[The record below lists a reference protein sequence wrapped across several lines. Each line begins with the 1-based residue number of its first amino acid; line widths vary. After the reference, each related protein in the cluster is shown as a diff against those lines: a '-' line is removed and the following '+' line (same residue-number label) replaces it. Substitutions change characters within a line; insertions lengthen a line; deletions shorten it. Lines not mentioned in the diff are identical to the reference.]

1 MSETVESPLACATGA
16 EPCARRAQS
25 DPVACAPSSRRLVD
39 LARRVAVSDC
49 TVLVVGDS
57 GTGKEVLARYIHRR
71 SPRAGRTFVAVNCA
85 AIPESMLE
93 AMLFG
98 YERGSFTGA
107 HAAHPGKFE
116 QAQGGTL
123 LLDEVTEMPLGLQAK
138 LLRVLQEREVERL
151 GGRVPVSLDV
161 RVIATTNRRLREEVA
176 AGRFRED
183 LYYRLNV
190 FPLAIAPLRLRRDDI
205 LPLAM
210 QLLTARC
217 RPGEP
222 IPALSAEAAHL
233 LLTYGWPGNVRELD
247 NLLQRALILVNG
259 PVIRP
264 EHIQFELANDA
275 QAGGPEPGMPAG
287 AQDGS
292 IGSLAGSLVQAERDL
307 ILDALR
313 SQGSRR
319 EAAERLGISPRT
331 LRYKLARLREAGIDV
346 PAA

>member
-1 MSETVESPLACATGA
+1 MSETDESAFECVAGN
-16 EPCARRAQS
+16 EPGGRRTES
-25 DPVACAPSSRRLVD
+25 DPVACAPSSRRLAE
-39 LARRVAVSDC
+39 LARRVALSDC
-49 TVLVVGDS
+49 TVLIVGES
-57 GTGKEVLARYIHRR
+57 GTGKEILARYIHRR
-71 SPRAGRTFVAVNCA
+71 SPRAARAFVAVNCA

-107 HAAHPGKFE
+107 HAAHAGKFE

-151 GGRVPVSLDV
+151 GGRMPVSLDV
-161 RVIATTNRRLREEVA
+161 RVIATTNRRLREEVG

-264 EHIQFELANDA
+264 EHVQFELANEAGQALAAGTRDA
-275 QAGGPEPGMPAG
+275 
-287 AQDGS
+287 S
-292 IGSLAGSLVQAERDL
+292 LRSLAGSLVQAERDL

>member
-1 MSETVESPLACATGA
+1 MSTDGELSGA
-16 EPCARRAQS
+16 AQPAAIAPRGREEI
-25 DPVACAPSSRRLVD
+25 DPVACAASSRRLVD
-39 LARRVAVSDC
+39 LARRVAATDC
-49 TVLVVGDS
+49 TVLIVGES
-57 GTGKEVLARYIHRR
+57 GTGKEVLARFIHRQ
-71 SPRAGRTFVAVNCA
+71 SPRARAPFVAVNCA

-93 AMLFG
+93 AVLFG

-107 HAAHPGKFE
+107 HAAHAGKFE

-123 LLDEVTEMPLGLQAK
+123 LLDEITEMPLGLQAK

-151 GGRVPVSLDV
+151 GGRGPLPLDV

-190 FPLAIAPLRLRRDDI
+190 FPLAIAPLRLRRDDV

-222 IPALSAEAAHL
+222 IPALSAEAAQL

-247 NLLQRALILVNG
+247 NLLQRALILVSG
-259 PVIRP
+259 PVIHP
-264 EHIQFELANDA
+264 EHIQFEPANEA
-275 QAGGPEPGMPAG
+275 LQPAVATG
-287 AQDGS
+287 APALTQEAS
-292 IGSLAGSLVQAERDL
+292 VRSLAGSLVQAERDL
-307 ILDALR
+307 ILDA
-313 SQGSRR
+313 
-319 EAAERLGISPRT
+319 
-331 LRYKLARLREAGIDV
+331 
-346 PAA
+346 